1 MFKNNELN
9 ELVGMQ
15 KNSLKDTLEKLQIA
29 EQSNLEKYERIVRQ
43 EEKLAQQM
51 DEIAQ
56 KDQQIAH
63 YEVEVAEKD
72 GKISELEGMV
82 QKLLCEKEQLEQ
94 QVAKANEEMANKVKT
109 EEERGNKSEIQKK
122 IQDEIVN
129 VLREES
135 DEQQQLHAKRSKESR
150 EHIDILE
157 RMLASYRDRGEVN
170 FGIVF

>member
-63 YEVEVAEKD
+63 YEAEVAEKD

-94 QVAKANEEMANKVKT
+94 QVAKTNEEMANKVKT
-109 EEERGNKSEIQKK
+109 EEERGNKSEIQK
-122 IQDEIVN
+122 N
-129 VLREES
+129 S
-135 DEQQQLHAKRSKESR
+135 G
-150 EHIDILE
+150 
-157 RMLASYRDRGEVN
+157 RDRQCSARGVR
-170 FGIVF
+170 